1 MSTNNST
8 WDGTEESMR
17 KGSFSFHP
25 DILGEAGELPRRTDG
40 SEYTAPEQ
48 NEQSPAAAQ
57 GDADEGPAGRR

>member
-17 KGSFSFHP
+17 KGNFSFHP

-48 NEQSPAAAQ
+48 GEQSPAAAQ
-57 GDADEGPAGRR
+57 GDADEGPSGRR